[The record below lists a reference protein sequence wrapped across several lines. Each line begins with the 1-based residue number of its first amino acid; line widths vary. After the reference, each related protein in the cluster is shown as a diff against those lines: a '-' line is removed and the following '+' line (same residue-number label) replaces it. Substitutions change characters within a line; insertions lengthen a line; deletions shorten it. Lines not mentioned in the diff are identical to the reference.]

1 MKNRILKISAY
12 TGLAVTAVYTVLN
25 LLCLAFSFPMIF
37 DNAQPFSQAVIG
49 LDGFTWHV
57 YGVFALTTLI
67 INLFYLG
74 EDRSAHKKNKHKC
87 IFGTACNSYG
97 GKLGLHCIPFQ
108 NRLLT
113 AE

>member
-74 EDRSAHKKNKHKC
+74 EDRSAHKKININVFSVLHAILTVVSLAC
-87 IFGTACNSYG
+87 IVFLFKIA
-97 GKLGLHCIPFQ
+97 F
-108 NRLLT
+108 
-113 AE
+113 